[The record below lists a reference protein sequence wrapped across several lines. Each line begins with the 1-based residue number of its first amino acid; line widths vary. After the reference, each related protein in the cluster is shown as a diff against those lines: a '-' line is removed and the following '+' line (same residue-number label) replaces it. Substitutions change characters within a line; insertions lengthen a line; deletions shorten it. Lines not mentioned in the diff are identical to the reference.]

1 MIIPKKKWYDRRFK
15 LSEKE
20 KQKIKEN
27 KSWLT
32 MTKLAKKYWVS
43 RTTIGN
49 VQFPDRYK
57 MVIEKNKESK
67 RICAKLWLVNRE
79 KEKEYRESTK
89 KYRSLLVF
97 NK

>member
-20 KQKIKEN
+20 KQAIKQN
-27 KSWLT
+27 KDWLT
-32 MTKLAKKYWVS
+32 MSKLASKYWVS

-57 MVIEKNKESK
+57 MVLEKNKKSK
-67 RICAKLWLVNRE
+67 KLCIELWLINRE
-79 KEKEYRESTK
+79 KEKEYRE
-89 KYRSLLVF
+89 KYKQYRKEVF
-97 NK
+97 SF